1 MFFFLHSSTSEICGL
16 ERDHASIRPIRSL
29 LPFLCLLAILGLAP
43 LGVNAQVLYGTLT
56 GNVTDSKDAAVPGAK
71 VEATNLGTGSVKTV
85 VTDERGGYSFTD
97 LQPGTYK
104 VLISGAGFKTA
115 IDQSVAIAANTVTR
129 FDTQLEVGDVN
140 VNVDVSP
147 SNDVILQTDRADI
160 NVVQTS
166 REVNELPITGSAGR
180 NYQSLLTIVPG
191 AVKELGTSVVSN
203 GAGEVNSASGSPQ
216 RSISFNV
223 NGVSRL
229 QNNTRVDGASVIY
242 PWLPTNTA
250 YVPIAES
257 IQEVNIV
264 TNSFDAE
271 QGLVG
276 GAFTN
281 VVTKSGTNGFHG
293 AGWGYLMNSTIGKAR
308 NYFQGTPQNPKDILA
323 QYGYAVGGPIIK
335 NRLFFFSDLERTTKN
350 QTSTRVSPVNIA
362 PLILRPTANGG
373 VDFTA
378 TGTTIYD
385 PLSNAD
391 PALRTPFAGNII
403 PANRISNAARAL
415 IGLLPQPTSAGLQ
428 ANFLPNGDAT
438 FKRTNFDNKINWT
451 ATDDL
456 SIWGRFSYSPTEIFE
471 SPILGEAG
479 GDALNN
485 GQLGTA
491 PGRVYVFA
499 TGGAYTINSN
509 MIVDWVYGYTL
520 QNLGATFDLDNKY
533 CLETLGIPG
542 TNGPDELQGGKCAFQ
557 VSGWANMGN
566 PNTGNPFKFHDKQF
580 TFAPNFSWNKG
591 SHGLRFGLD
600 YQKQRINHFQ
610 PQGGTF
616 QTVRGSFGFN
626 GQTTSLQGGAA
637 ANQYNAWAS
646 FLLGLPNQ
654 AGKVDQLRNPN
665 AVYFTS
671 YGVYAKDHWQA
682 TRDLTVNI
690 GLRWERY
697 LRPDKDTTGINWFNP
712 DDGNI
717 YTGGLGNIPRDSF
730 MTSGTGWILPRIG
743 IAYRWNDQTVIRGG
757 YGASI
762 DPRPFIDFRNAYPI
776 VNVWSMP
783 TINNNPFIPVTT
795 LTQGLIN
802 TSTPPDLTQGVLRL
816 PANTGTTTY
825 PRRPDRDMIHSF
837 NLILE
842 RELPW
847 KLKGTVGYVGTR
859 VENQM
864 GFININASAPGTGT
878 NGRPLFQRFGLT
890 QDINEIK
897 PYGDVSYD
905 SLQSTL
911 VRRWANNGTF
921 GVTYTWSK
929 AINYADN
936 DANPRIQWLPEKEH
950 NKGRASYDR
959 AHNLQIYGVMDLP
972 FGKGRKWDGGNSFVN
987 FLIGGW
993 QINTIISA
1001 MSGTP
1006 FNVIQ
1011 NTSNLNAGGSGQYPH
1026 VLRDIEI
1033 LGGIGRGNPY
1043 FSNRVN
1049 GIAGTRNCTAD
1060 CDWASENRPVL
1071 GSAPRNFLVGPGY
1084 FNVDAGAFKK
1094 IPIMERVELQ
1104 LRIEALNLFN
1114 HANFGNPQGDINN
1127 ADFGFITNTIGIGER
1142 NLRFAARVSF

>member
-1 MFFFLHSSTSEICGL
+1 MSKICRIGSKQPL
-16 ERDHASIRPIRSL
+16 RIVL
-29 LPFLCLLAILGLAP
+29 LFLCLFTIFGLAP
-43 LGVNAQVLYGTLT
+43 SAVSGQVLYGTLT
-56 GNVTDSKDAAVPGAK
+56 GNITDAKDASVPGAK
-71 VEATNLGTGSVKTV
+71 IEVTNLGTGAVKTLIA
-85 VTDERGGYSFTD
+85 DDRGGYSFTD
-97 LQPGTYK
+97 LPPGYYQ
-104 VLISGAGFKTA
+104 VLVSSAGFKTA
-115 IDQSVAIAANTVTR
+115 INERITITANTVIR
-129 FDTQLEVGDVN
+129 FDTQLEVGDVAAR
-140 VNVDVSP
+140 VDVS
-147 SNDVILQTDRADI
+147 SGNDVVLQTDRADV
-160 NVVQTS
+160 NYVQSS
-166 REVNELPITGSAGR
+166 RQVNELPLTGSAGR

-216 RSISFNV
+216 RSVSFNV

-281 VVTKSGTNGFHG
+281 VITKSGTNGFHG
-293 AGWGYLMNSTIGKAR
+293 AGWGYMMNSTIGKAR
-308 NYFQGTPQNPKDILA
+308 NYFQATPQNPKDILA
-323 QYGYAVGGPIIK
+323 QFGYAIGGPIIK
-335 NRLFFFSDLERTTKN
+335 DRLFFFSDLERTTKN
-350 QTSTRVSPVNIA
+350 QTSTRVAPVSIA
-362 PLILRPTANGG
+362 PLILRPTATG
-373 VDFTA
+373 VDFTP

-385 PLSNAD
+385 PLSNVN

-403 PANRISNAARAL
+403 PFNRISSAARTM
-415 IGLLPQPTSAGLQ
+415 IGLLPQPNLPGLT
-428 ANFLPNGDAT
+428 NNYLPSGSAT
-438 FKRTNFDNKINWT
+438 FERTNFDNKITWN

-456 SIWGRFSYSPTEIFE
+456 SIWGRYSYSPTTIFE

-499 TGGAYTINSN
+499 TGGAYTVSSN
-509 MIVDWVYGYTL
+509 MIFDWVFGYTL
-520 QNLGATFDLDNKY
+520 QNLGATFDLDNKF
-533 CLETLGIPG
+533 CLEDLNIPG

-557 VSGWANMGN
+557 VTGWANMGN

-580 TFAPNFSWNKG
+580 TFAPNFTWIKG

-616 QTVRGSFGFN
+616 QTVRGSFGFS
-626 GQTTSLQGGAA
+626 GVTTALQGGPN
-637 ANQYNAWAS
+637 ANQYNAWAA

-671 YGVYAKDHWQA
+671 YGVYARDHWQA
-682 TRDLTVNI
+682 TRNLTVNF

-712 DDGNI
+712 EDGNI
-717 YTGGLGNIPRDSF
+717 YTGGLGNVPDTSY

-743 IAYRWNDQTVIRGG
+743 IAYRLNDKTVIRTG
-757 YGASI
+757 YGASV

-783 TINNNPFIPVTT
+783 AVNNNSFIPVTT
-795 LTQGLIN
+795 LTAGLIN
-802 TSTPPDLTQGVLRL
+802 TSTPPDLTAGVLRL

-825 PRRPDRDMIHSF
+825 PRRPDRDLIHSF
-837 NLILE
+837 NFIVE

-847 KLKGTVGYVGTR
+847 NMKGTVGYVGTR
-859 VENQM
+859 VKNQM
-864 GFININASAPGTGT
+864 GFININASAPGTGQ
-878 NGRPLFQRFGLT
+878 NGRPLFQRFGFT

-897 PYGDVSYD
+897 PYGDTSYD
-905 SLQSTL
+905 SLQTSL
-911 VRRWANNGTF
+911 NRRWASNSSF
-921 GVTYTWSK
+921 GVVYTWSK

-936 DANPRIQWLPEKEH
+936 DANPRIQYLPQKEH
-950 NKGRASYDR
+950 NKGLAGYNRT
-959 AHNLQIYGVMDLP
+959 HNLQVYGVMDLP
-972 FGKGRKWDGGNSFVN
+972 FGKGQKWDGGNSFVN

-993 QINTIISA
+993 QVNTIISA

-1006 FNVIQ
+1006 FNIVQ
-1011 NTSNLNAGGSGQYPH
+1011 GTAGSLQAAGSGQYPH
-1026 VLRDIEI
+1026 LLREINI

-1043 FSNRVN
+1043 FNNTVT
-1049 GIAGTRNCTAD
+1049 GIAGPRNCTSN
-1060 CDWASENRPVL
+1060 CDFASENGAQF
-1071 GSAPRNFLVGPGY
+1071 GSAPRNFLTGPAY
-1084 FNVDAGAFKK
+1084 INVDAGVFKR
-1094 IPIMERVELQ
+1094 ISITERVDLQ
-1104 LRIEALNLFN
+1104 LRIEALNLLN
-1114 HANFGNPQGDINN
+1114 EANFGNPQGDINN
-1127 ADFGFITNTIGIGER
+1127 NDFGFITNTIGIGER
-1142 NLRFAARVSF
+1142 NLRFAARISF